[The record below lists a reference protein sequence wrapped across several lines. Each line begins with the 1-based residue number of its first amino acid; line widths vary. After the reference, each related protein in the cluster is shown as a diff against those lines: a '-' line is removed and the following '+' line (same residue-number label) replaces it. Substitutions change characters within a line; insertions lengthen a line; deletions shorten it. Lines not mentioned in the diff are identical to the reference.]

1 MSPERIEFD
10 FSQSVAVIPQ
20 IKAMEAWLTD
30 HGFPAKQVPLVG
42 WVERD
47 VEART
52 VTALVMAW
60 RPGEEEKFTADR
72 PVSIC
77 YAGRHATPV
86 VAYSYGNKTLTYLT
100 PDPRD
105 TWRAVLTIQLDR
117 EPAPFPEVTR

>member
-10 FSQSVAVIPQ
+10 FSQTVGWRTQ
-20 IKAMEAWLTD
+20 LKAMEAWLTN
-30 HGFPAKQVPLVG
+30 HGFPAKQVPLAG

-47 VEART
+47 VETRT

-60 RPGEEEKFTADR
+60 RPGDEEKFTDDR

-77 YAGRHATPV
+77 YAGRHATPI

-105 TWRAVLTIQLDR
+105 AWKGELTIQLDR
-117 EPAPFPEVTR
+117 DPAPFPEVER

>member
-10 FSQSVAVIPQ
+10 YRPFGRTPH
-20 IKAMEAWLTD
+20 IKAVEAWLTD
-30 HGFPAKQVPLVG
+30 HGFPTYQVALVG
-42 WVERD
+42 WIERD

-52 VTALVMAW
+52 VTALVYAW
-60 RPGEEEKFTADR
+60 RPGDEEKLMPERAGTL
-72 PVSIC
+72 C
-77 YAGRHATPV
+77 YPGFRATPI

-105 TWRAVLTIQLDR
+105 AWMGELAIQLDR